1 MAELIKMPKMSDTMT
16 EGVIAAWH
24 KKVGDK
30 VKSGDLLAEVET
42 DKATMEMESYED
54 GTLLYIAAEAKSAV
68 PIDGVIAVI
77 GKEGENIDALISQ
90 IKGGSVPTPALEE
103 AKAQAEVPKSE
114 APAVEAAQAAPA
126 VDLSSIKAEAILMPK
141 MSDTMV
147 EGTIV
152 AWHKK
157 VGDAV
162 KSGELL
168 AEVATDKATMEM
180 ESYEDG
186 TLLHIEVKEGDAVKI
201 DGLIAII
208 GAKGTDVTAIIN
220 AYKNGGKPSTAPAA
234 VATPAKTETVSAPAV
249 ASAPAVDD
257 FSSSDERAKI
267 SPLARKIASDK
278 GIDIRQVKGS
288 GDHGRVVKR
297 DIENFKAV
305 PEESAPVKGASAPA
319 VSLPSVVGEESFT
332 EVPVSQMR
340 KVIVK
345 RLSESLFTAPHF
357 YLTMEIN
364 MDKAIEARVSINE
377 VATAKVS
384 FNDMVIRAS
393 AAALRKH
400 PMVNASWQGDKIR
413 VNNHIHIGVA
423 IAIEDGLVVP
433 VVRFADS
440 KSLSHISLEVKEL
453 GAKAKSK
460 KIQPADM
467 SGNTFTISNLGM
479 FGIDE
484 FTSIINSP
492 DACILS
498 VGGIKQTPIVK
509 NGQIVVGNVMK
520 VTLACD
526 HRVVDGAIGS
536 AFLQTLKSYLEDP
549 VRILA

>member
-54 GTLLYIAAEAKSAV
+54 GTLLYIAAEAQSAV

-509 NGQIVVGNVMK
+509 NGQIVVGNIMK

-526 HRVVDGAIGS
+526 HRVVDGAVGS